1 MGGKK
6 LSVIFA
12 CDWNHDQCSFKG
24 GVQMMCPV
32 GVSRFNFSKA
42 PIHVYDK
49 NRNRRLSTLIDPK
62 LVCMLENHHHH
73 LVNLDLIG

>member
-1 MGGKK
+1 
-6 LSVIFA
+6 
-12 CDWNHDQCSFKG
+12 
-24 GVQMMCPV
+24 MMCPI

-49 NRNRRLSTLIDPK
+49 NRNCRLSILIDPK

>member
-24 GVQMMCPV
+24 GVQMMCPI
-32 GVSRFNFSKA
+32 GVSRFNFSKV

-49 NRNRRLSTLIDPK
+49 KQKLQVININRPK
-62 LVCMLENHHHH
+62 ISVYA
-73 LVNLDLIG
+73 